1 MKKERNYAI
10 ENARKKELNKEYHIA
25 LRKDVALN
33 LDEKLKKEN
42 KTVSK
47 WFRENAIKYLKN

>member
-1 MKKERNYAI
+1 MKKERNYVA

-25 LRKDVALN
+25 LRKDIALS

-47 WFRENAIKYLKN
+47 WFRENAIEYLKN